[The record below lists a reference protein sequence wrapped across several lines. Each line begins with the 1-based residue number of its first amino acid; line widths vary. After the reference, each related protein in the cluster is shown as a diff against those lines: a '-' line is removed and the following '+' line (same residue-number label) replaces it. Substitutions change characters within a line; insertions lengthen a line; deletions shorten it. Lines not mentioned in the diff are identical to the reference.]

1 MVDHP
6 GALNSSSKTNLIKL
20 LSFELQTY
28 RCSFTYRNPP
38 KNMKRLF
45 DCILSGFAI
54 LVFCPIGFVLAVI
67 LRLTGEG
74 EIFYRQKR
82 IGRNGKPFG
91 VLKFATM
98 LKDSPNLGTG
108 TITKKGDPRVLPLGK
123 FLRKTK
129 LNEIPQLWNIFIGDM
144 SIVGPRPLTK
154 ETRDYIPAEILE
166 EIQDVQPGLTG
177 IGSIIFRDEETI
189 IHESGEDYHEF
200 YQREIAPFKGEVE
213 LWYKKNRSFFIDL
226 KIILLTAWV
235 VIFSDRLRLNSL
247 FSDIP
252 SHPIFNP

>member
-1 MVDHP
+1 
-6 GALNSSSKTNLIKL
+6 
-20 LSFELQTY
+20 
-28 RCSFTYRNPP
+28 
-38 KNMKRLF
+38 MKRLF

-200 YQREIAPFKGEVE
+200 YRREIAPFKGEVE
-213 LWYKKNRSFFIDL
+213 LWYKKNRSFIVDL
-226 KIILLTAWV
+226 EIIFLTAWV
-235 VIFSDRLRLNSL
+235 VVFSGSKL
-247 FSDIP
+247 P
-252 SHPIFNP
+252 SIVLCGLPTHPLFNPERINATVG